1 MTAPAAALKTLNGPA
16 LRAPASLLDLLL
28 LPSSILN
35 GNLLLRCP

>member
-1 MTAPAAALKTLNGPA
+1 MTAPAAILKTLNGPA

-28 LPSSILN
+28 LN